1 MTTDKNRRRLAI
13 TTAVFWILL
22 IYIVAAIIWW
32 FFLLRQQTGEI
43 YNLQKTQVQQ
53 AYPDT
58 SSAAY
63 KNAYFKISNEKY
75 RNDIKYFGEGI
86 IFLLLIIFG
95 AVYIYRSVRRQL
107 GLQQQQQ
114 NFVMAVTHE
123 LKTPISIARLNL
135 ETLKRYQ
142 LDAEK
147 QQKLINTSLQET
159 LRLDMLINNI
169 LISSQ
174 LDGKAYRTSKEE
186 MDFSDLLKSE
196 VKQFGNRYPDRHMQL
211 QVEEDVVINGDALL
225 LKLLISNL
233 LENANKYSG
242 KEKPIAVQ
250 LRWQSG
256 KTLLQVTDEGM
267 GIADVEK
274 GLIFQKFYRIGNEQ
288 TRTTKGTGLGLY
300 ICKQIAEAHG
310 ATIQVSDNLP
320 QGTKFTVQ
328 FNA

>member
-1 MTTDKNRRRLAI
+1 MTDKGKRRLTIA
-13 TTAVFWILL
+13 TVVFWILL
-22 IYIVAAIIWW
+22 IYIVVALIWW
-32 FFLLRQQTGEI
+32 YFLLRQQTGEI
-43 YNLQKTQVQQ
+43 YQLQKAQVAQT
-53 AYPDT
+53 YTDT
-58 SSAAY
+58 ASAAY
-63 KNAYFKISNEKY
+63 KNALLKIEDERW

-86 IFLLLIIFG
+86 IFLLLIIVG

-123 LKTPISIARLNL
+123 LKTPISVARLNL

-186 MDFSDLLKSE
+186 LDFSELLKNE
-196 VKQFGNRYPDRHMQL
+196 VRGFQNRYPDRSVVL
-211 QVEEDVVINGDALL
+211 ETEEDVDLTGDALL
-225 LKLLISNL
+225 LRLLVSNL
-233 LENANKYSG
+233 LENANKYSA
-242 KEKPIAVQ
+242 KDKPIVVRLQYQSSKAV
-250 LRWQSG
+250 
-256 KTLLQVTDEGM
+256 LQVIDEGI
-267 GIADVEK
+267 GIADEEK
-274 GLIFQKFYRIGNEQ
+274 GLIFQKFYRIGSEQ

-300 ICKQIAEAHG
+300 ICRQIAETHD
-310 ATIQVSDNLP
+310 ATIQVADVVP
-320 QGTKFTVQ
+320 QGSNFIVQ
-328 FNA
+328 FNT

>member
-1 MTTDKNRRRLAI
+1 MTTDKNRKRLVI

-22 IYIVAAIIWW
+22 IYIVSAIIWW
-32 FFLLRQQTGEI
+32 YFLLRQQTDEI
-43 YNLQKTQVQQ
+43 YTLQKQQVQQ

-58 SSAAY
+58 TSTAY
-63 KNAYFKISNEKY
+63 RQAYFKIQDEKR
-75 RNDIKYFGEGI
+75 RNDIKYVGEGV

-107 GLQQQQQ
+107 GLQRQQQ

-123 LKTPISIARLNL
+123 LKTPISVARLNL

-142 LDAEK
+142 LDAQK
-147 QQKLINTSLQET
+147 QQKLIDTSLQET

-196 VKQFGNRYPDRHMQL
+196 VKQFQNRYPERQL
-211 QVEEDVVINGDALL
+211 QQEIEPDVVIVGDGLL

-233 LENANKYSG
+233 LENANKYSA
-242 KEKPIAVQ
+242 KEKPITVQ
-250 LRWQSG
+250 LHHQNG
-256 KTLLQVTDEGM
+256 KTELEVADEGL
-267 GIADVEK
+267 GIADLEK

-288 TRTTKGTGLGLY
+288 TRTAKGTGLGLY
-300 ICKQIAEAHG
+300 ICKQIAEAHH
-310 ATIQVSDNLP
+310 ATIQVTDNLP
-320 QGTKFTVQ
+320 QGSNFTVH

>member
-1 MTTDKNRRRLAI
+1 MTADKNRKRLVI

-43 YNLQKTQVQQ
+43 YTLQKAQVVQ

-58 SSAAY
+58 ASTAY
-63 KNAYFKISNEKY
+63 KQAYFKIQDQKR

-95 AVYIYRSVRRQL
+95 AVYIYRSVRQQL

-196 VKQFGNRYPDRHMQL
+196 VKQFSNRYPEREVQL
-211 QVEEDVVINGDALL
+211 QIEDDVVINGDALL

-233 LENANKYSG
+233 LENANKYSA
-242 KEKPIAVQ
+242 KEKPIMIQ
-250 LRWQSG
+250 LLIQNG
-256 KTLLQVTDEGM
+256 KTLLQVQDEGM

-300 ICKQIAEAHG
+300 ICKQIAEAHH
-310 ATIQVSDNLP
+310 ATIQVTDNLP
-320 QGTKFTVQ
+320 QGTNFTVQ

>member
-1 MTTDKNRRRLAI
+1 MTADKNRRRLAI

-22 IYIVAAIIWW
+22 IYIVSAIIWW

-43 YNLQKTQVQQ
+43 YALQKAQVQQ
-53 AYPDT
+53 AFPDT
-58 SSAAY
+58 SSTAY
-63 KNAYFKISNEKY
+63 KQAYFKIQDQKK

-123 LKTPISIARLNL
+123 LKTPISVARLNL

-196 VKQFGNRYPDRHMQL
+196 VKQFCNRYPDRQVQL
-211 QVEEDVVINGDALL
+211 QVEDDVVINGDALL

-233 LENANKYSG
+233 LENANKYSA
-242 KEKPIAVQ
+242 KEKPIEVQ
-250 LRWQSG
+250 LHQKTG
-256 KTLLQVTDEGM
+256 KTVLQVQDEGM

-300 ICKQIAEAHG
+300 ICKQIAEAHH

-320 QGTKFTVQ
+320 QGTNFTVQ